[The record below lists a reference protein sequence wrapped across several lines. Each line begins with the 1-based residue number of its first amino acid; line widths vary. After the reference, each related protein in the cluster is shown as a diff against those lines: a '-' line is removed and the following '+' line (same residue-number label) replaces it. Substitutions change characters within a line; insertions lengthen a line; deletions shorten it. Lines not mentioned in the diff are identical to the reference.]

1 LKKLKTERGDIS
13 MAKLAP
19 SLLSADFSKL
29 GEEIAL
35 IDNSGAD
42 YVHLDVMD
50 GIYVPNITFGAP
62 VIKKIRGTTKLPF
75 DVHLMVDRPERFID
89 DFADA
94 GSDII
99 TVHPDASIHL
109 HRTLQSI
116 RERGVKAGVSLNPS
130 TPLNVLEHIMDDVDL
145 ILIMSVNPGFG
156 GQSYIPAMTEKIK
169 KLRNLILR
177 SGNDIILEVDGGIK
191 LDNAREIIDAGADLI
206 VVGSGIFNAQDVE
219 QRIGAFKKIID

>member
-1 LKKLKTERGDIS
+1 MKSRTERGDIN

-29 GEEIAL
+29 GKEIDIL
-35 IDNSGAD
+35 EKGGAD

-89 DFADA
+89 DFIDA

-109 HRTLQSI
+109 HRTLQEI
-116 RERGVKAGVSLNPS
+116 RNKGAKAGVSLNPS
-130 TPLNVLEHIMDDVDL
+130 TPLDVLEYLMDDIDL

-156 GQSYIPAMTEKIK
+156 GQSYIPAMTEKIM
-169 KLRNLILR
+169 KLKDMIVK

-191 LDNAREIIDAGADLI
+191 LENAREIIDAGADLI
-206 VVGSGIFNAQDVE
+206 VVGSGIFATDDVE
-219 QRIGAFKKIID
+219 SRVKKFKELIA